1 MKLNRKTLIT
11 LGIAAVAIYFVM
23 QYLRQQQQ
31 VPGQG
36 TGGGGGQQQQQQ
48 PPAGT

>member
-23 QYLRQQQQ
+23 QYLRQQQT
-31 VPGQG
+31 PAQG
-36 TGGGGGQQQQQQ
+36 AGGAQTQQSQQTQ
-48 PPAGT
+48 A